1 MDELFL
7 MAKLD
12 DARIAVDA
20 ARRAAAKLDVFSPEY
35 QQAQITYLHA
45 VVRHLSIIVIAQA
58 AQQERLS
65 ADVAGLRERLDG
77 PTVH

>member
-7 MAKLD
+7 MARLD
-12 DARIAVDA
+12 DARIAVDI
-20 ARRAAAKLDVFSPEY
+20 ARRAAAKVDSFSPDY

-45 VVRHLSIIVIAQA
+45 VVRHLSIIVVAQA

-65 ADVAGLRERLDG
+65 VEVDKLREQLA